1 MVLYTGVES
10 YMLEALVNNM
20 IIAGSRKTICVTSK
34 YIEREREP
42 EEEGGSEGGG
52 GYMHTT
58 PQPTHTHTF
67 HTHFT

>member
-52 GYMHTT
+52 VYSLGWIKFLETVASHE
-58 PQPTHTHTF
+58 
-67 HTHFT
+67 